1 MAEGD
6 EDEVERGGR
15 VGTLSVSRSKLHGA
29 KLTLSACH
37 P

>member
-1 MAEGD
+1 MAEED
-6 EDEVERGGR
+6 EYEVERGGR
-15 VGTLSVSRSKLHGA
+15 VGSLSVSRSKLHDA